1 MKVYERKSR
10 GENRNMENK
19 KEMYEIMNAQ
29 LKSLMEGE
37 EDKISNLSN
46 ASALLMSTLKEI
58 NWAGFYLMKNG
69 RLQLG
74 PFQGKVACLRI
85 PVGRGV
91 CGTAVA
97 ENKTQRIDDVHQF
110 PGHIAC
116 DSASNSEIVIPLH
129 AKGEIVGVL
138 DIDSPIFERFTVE
151 DEEGLEEFARILEM
165 GCEW

>member
-1 MKVYERKSR
+1 MD
-10 GENRNMENK
+10 NK
-19 KEMYEIMNAQ
+19 KEMYSIMNAQ

-37 EDKISNLSN
+37 DDRISNLSN

-58 NWAGFYLMKNG
+58 NWAGFYLMKEG

-85 PVGRGV
+85 PVGKGV

-97 ENKTQRIDDVHQF
+97 ENQTQRVADVHQF

-116 DSASNSEIVIPLH
+116 DSASNSEIVVPIH
-129 AKGEIVGVL
+129 AEGTIVGVL
-138 DIDSPIFERFTVE
+138 DIDSPVFERF
-151 DEEGLEEFARILEM
+151 DEEDQMGLEEFVKILEQ
-165 GCEW
+165 GCKW